1 MTEQNID
8 NFLDLVIEKKK
19 VLLGIIL
26 ASITVSVIYALTATQ
41 LYKTSIFVVPATDIM
56 INSLNVKDSE
66 GRSFTRDS
74 QITPSIAYNTFMTN
88 AQSRRYQREFFFNTD
103 IFDDFSIDLRETHST
118 IEESFE
124 NFHKNLSFY
133 IQSKI
138 LSRDKR
144 EESFVTI
151 SFIHENSDEAAK
163 ILNSYTKEV
172 IDKTSRELVD
182 GANQLIMNKYTSIL
196 GEANAKL
203 GLAETMT
210 QDRIIQLKEAHKIAK
225 ELDIIDMKVNAVNH
239 QSIFMSEDNV
249 VNNVPLYLYGTRALN
264 VEIQALLERKSEES
278 FVPGLRQLQ
287 RRAAA
292 VNDIKVKYSSVKAAQ
307 IDQEAI
313 PTNKRFAPKR
323 KLIVFL
329 GGVLGVFIALLYL
342 LALTTISRRKS

>member
-1 MTEQNID
+1 
-8 NFLDLVIEKKK
+8 
-19 VLLGIIL
+19 
-26 ASITVSVIYALTATQ
+26 
-41 LYKTSIFVVPATDIM
+41 
-56 INSLNVKDSE
+56 
-66 GRSFTRDS
+66 
-74 QITPSIAYNTFMTN
+74 
-88 AQSRRYQREFFFNTD
+88 
-103 IFDDFSIDLRETHST
+103 
-118 IEESFE
+118 
-124 NFHKNLSFY
+124 
-133 IQSKI
+133 
-138 LSRDKR
+138 
-144 EESFVTI
+144 
-151 SFIHENSDEAAK
+151 
-163 ILNSYTKEV
+163 
-172 IDKTSRELVD
+172 
-182 GANQLIMNKYTSIL
+182 
-196 GEANAKL
+196 
-203 GLAETMT
+203 
-210 QDRIIQLKEAHKIAK
+210 
-225 ELDIIDMKVNAVNH
+225 MKVNAVNH